1 MPSPSPGQQPAP
13 RRAPVEQSYQFGGWS
28 LATTKS
34 HILTSEEAEAVSG
47 QFELPHLP
55 DMLFTNNKG
64 GRASMTMTQL
74 LVFPTRTLLKW
85 FSYKSLS

>member
-13 RRAPVEQSYQFGGWS
+13 RRAPVEQSYQFGGWR

-64 GRASMTMTQL
+64 CRAYVTMTQL
-74 LVFPTRTLLKW
+74 L
-85 FSYKSLS
+85 